1 MTEHVIPETDRTPRG
16 RTVGFRV
23 GALGVLALAA
33 GVILWLALR
42 DTGGSSTSESNATA
56 VSIDQIANLATSV
69 DHPVFWVGPRGGF
82 TYELTRSSNGAIF
95 IRYLPPGADLGTNQP
110 YLTVAT
116 YPFAGAFPALQAV
129 AKQSGSTP
137 VKLSNGGLAVLSSTN
152 PASVHVAYPRVDY
165 QVEVYDP
172 APRRAIAAA
181 RHLAA
186 FGSLATGPA
195 ALPSKPV
202 AASVP
207 DLQSLARTLKQP
219 VYWVGPR
226 AGYTYELTKTPSGK
240 VYIRYLPRGVR
251 VGAAQPYL
259 TVATYPFPGAFASL
273 QTLSKEKNQVTIKL
287 AGRGIALV
295 STQYPKSIHLAYPGS
310 DYEIEVFDPAAARVR
325 QIVSSNQVK
334 TIG

>member
-1 MTEHVIPETDRTPRG
+1 VS
-16 RTVGFRV
+16 FRV

-42 DTGGSSTSESNATA
+42 DTGDSSTSDSSATA
-56 VSIDQIANLATSV
+56 VSIDQIASLAASV

-95 IRYLPPGADLGTNQP
+95 IRYLPPGADLATNTP

-116 YPFAGAFPALQAV
+116 YPFAGALAALQAV
-129 AKQSGSTP
+129 AKRSGSTP

-152 PASVHVAYPRVDY
+152 PTSVHVAYPRVDY

-186 FGSLATGPA
+186 FGSLAAGPA
-195 ALPSKPV
+195 APSSKPV
-202 AASVP
+202 SASVP

-219 VYWVGPR
+219 VYWVGPK
-226 AGYTYELTKTPSGK
+226 AGHTYELTQTPSGK
-240 VYIRYLPRGVR
+240 VYLRYLPPGVK

-273 QTLSKEKNQVTIKL
+273 QALTKQKDEVRIELP
-287 AGRGIALV
+287 GGGIALV
-295 STQYPKSIHLAYPGS
+295 NTQYPKSIHLAYPGS

>member
-1 MTEHVIPETDRTPRG
+1 MTENVIPETQRPRKG
-16 RTVGFRV
+16 GALSFRV
-23 GALGVLALAA
+23 GALGVLAVAA

-42 DTGGSSTSESNATA
+42 DTGGSSASDSSATA
-56 VSIDQIANLATSV
+56 VSIDQIASLASSV
-69 DHPVFWVGPRGGF
+69 DHPVFWVGPRAGF
-82 TYELTRSSNGAIF
+82 TYELTRSANGAIF
-95 IRYLPPGADLGTNQP
+95 IRYLPQGVDVGASEP

-137 VKLSNGGLAVLSSTN
+137 VKLSNAGLAVLSSTR
-152 PASVHVAYPRVDY
+152 PESIHVAYPGVDY

-172 APRRAIAAA
+172 VPRRAIAAA

-186 FGSLATGPA
+186 FGSLAAGPA
-195 ALPSKPV
+195 TPSSKPV

-207 DLQSLARTLKQP
+207 DLKSLAGTLEHP
-219 VYWVGPR
+219 VYWIGPK
-226 AGYTYELTKTPSGK
+226 AGYTYELTQTPSGK
-240 VYIRYLPRGVR
+240 IYIRYLPPGVK

-273 QTLSKEKNQVTIKL
+273 KALTKQKDEVRIELP
-287 AGRGIALV
+287 GDGIALV
-295 STQYPKSIHLAYPGS
+295 NTQYPKSIHLAYPGS
-310 DYEIEVFDPAAARVR
+310 DYEVEIFDPAAARVR